1 MSYNMAE
8 TLLSQSSIRD
18 PFETARNQYES
29 KALPAGEVLS
39 SSPFSAPASSEPPP
53 SELPD
58 FKPMLQKLGINPEG
72 IQMTET
78 GKIQLVGRLREKLG
92 DGLSQNKE
100 ALDILELF
108 NKHLGK
114 DVEGAKNMMTQ
125 SLNGANRTLE
135 ALFGGSGV

>member
-1 MSYNMAE
+1 MKDY
-8 TLLSQSSIRD
+8 LLSQSPIRD

-29 KALPAGEVLS
+29 KNLPAGEVLS
-39 SSPFSAPASSEPPP
+39 SSPFGSNPVAALEQAQQP
-53 SELPD
+53 ELPD

-92 DGLSQNKE
+92 DGLSQNKD
-100 ALDILELF
+100 ALEILDLF
-108 NKHLGK
+108 SKHLGK
-114 DVEGAKNMMTQ
+114 DVEGAKNMMNQ

-135 ALFGGSGV
+135 ALFGGKGV